1 MIDTGLSAGAKQGV
15 GARTQINVSW
25 TLECSPWFFA
35 LDAPEQEEITMRGPV
50 IRFFFFRLSQ
60 LFIHSLAISQVLTTC
75 RAPWPLE
82 YSVSQTKDW
91 FPPSR
96 SLS

>member
-50 IRFFFFRLSQ
+50 IRFFFFRLSNYS
-60 LFIHSLAISQVLTTC
+60 FTHSPFLKCLLPAELHGRWNTV
-75 RAPWPLE
+75 
-82 YSVSQTKDW
+82 
-91 FPPSR
+91 
-96 SLS
+96 